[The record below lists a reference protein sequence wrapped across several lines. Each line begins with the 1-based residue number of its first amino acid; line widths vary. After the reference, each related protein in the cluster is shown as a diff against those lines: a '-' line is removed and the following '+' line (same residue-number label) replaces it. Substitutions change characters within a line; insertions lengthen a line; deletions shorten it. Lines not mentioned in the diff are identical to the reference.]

1 MRNPHNERIVVRA
14 RKVRHLSLGVIAAL
28 SFGSFAL
35 SEAPRTATAGSSTEP
50 SGGKAVAHYAGG
62 RVIRANNR
70 GPVAE
75 MFRLKDVN
83 GVPINAGE
91 PTLGVTNEDNVFYT
105 AIQSNARV
113 EILRGQ
119 NDGKKWDVVSPKF
132 PNGRNAQLLSF
143 DPYIWVDDA
152 EGVDRI
158 FTIDLTV
165 ACAYLSY
172 SDDEGESWI
181 TNPLACGRPVNDH
194 QTLFSGPPT
203 ISPTTVFPHIVYYCW
218 NDVGSSSCSKSLD
231 GGVSFV
237 PTGSP
242 AFGGVDPNA
251 QDPSVDPVVPPR
263 VGSNCGG
270 LHGHGHVGPDGTV
283 YLPKGHCGQPWLAMS
298 QDEGA
303 TWDRVQVAKNGI
315 AFHEAN
321 VATDAK
327 GNIYY
332 VYHSKDR
339 LPYLVTSKDQGK
351 TWSKPVMVGA
361 PGVNEINLPSIDVGG
376 VGKVAIAYMGSTNS
390 PGQPFP
396 RAIGTTTNPDC
407 AVAQLPCPP
416 PEEYKNTTW
425 SGYMT
430 VSANVFADDPVF
442 YSTTVN
448 DPKDPLKRGTCNEG
462 RLGRCGNQ
470 ILDFIDVVIAPDGE
484 VWTSWV
490 DACVLACAVPEG
502 EQDQGSEAVVGH
514 LVGGPPLR

>member
-1 MRNPHNERIVVRA
+1 MGNPHHERIVVRA
-14 RKVRHLSLGVIAAL
+14 RKVRHLSLVVVAAL
-28 SFGSFAL
+28 TFGSFAL
-35 SEAPRTATAGSSTEP
+35 SEAPRTATAGSSSEK

-62 RVIRANNR
+62 RVIRGNDR
-70 GPVAE
+70 GPVSQ

-105 AIQSNARV
+105 AIQSNTRV

-119 NDGKKWDVVSPKF
+119 DDGEKWEVVSPKF

-165 ACAYLSY
+165 ACAYLSF

-181 TNPLACGRPVNDH
+181 TNPLSCGRPVNDH
-194 QTLFSGPPT
+194 QTLFSGPSA

-218 NDVGSSSCSKSLD
+218 NDIGSSSCSKSID
-231 GGVSFV
+231 GGISFV

-251 QDPSVDPVVPPR
+251 EDPSLDPDVPPT

-298 QDEGA
+298 RDEGA
-303 TWDRVQVAKNGI
+303 TWERIQVANNGI

-339 LPYLVTSKDQGK
+339 LPYLVTSRDEGK

-376 VGKVAIAYMGSTNS
+376 VGKVAITYMGTTNS
-390 PGQPFP
+390 PGMPFP
-396 RAIGTTTNPDC
+396 RSPGSSTNPDC
-407 AVAQLPCPP
+407 AVAQLPCPM
-416 PEEYKNTTW
+416 PEEYARTTW
-425 SGYMT
+425 SGYTT
-430 VSANVFADDPVF
+430 VSSNVFAKAPLF
-442 YSTTVN
+442 YSVTVN
-448 DPKDPLKRGTCNEG
+448 DSRDPMKRGTCNEG

-484 VWTSWV
+484 VWTAWV
-490 DACVLACAVPEG
+490 DACILACAVPQG
-502 EQDQGSEAVVGH
+502 EQDQGSDAVVGH

>member
-1 MRNPHNERIVVRA
+1 MHTRNFRR
-14 RKVRHLSLGVIAAL
+14 LSLAVVAAL

-35 SEAPRTATAGSSTEP
+35 SEAPRTATAGASTEE

-62 RVIRANNR
+62 RVIRDNDR
-70 GPVAE
+70 GPVSQ

-105 AIQSNARV
+105 AIQGNTRV

-119 NDGKKWDVVSPKF
+119 EDGKKWEVVSPKF

-165 ACAYLSY
+165 ACAYLSF

-194 QTLFSGPPT
+194 QTLFSGPSA

-218 NDVGSSSCSKSLD
+218 NDVGSSGCSKSLD
-231 GGVSFV
+231 GGITFI

-242 AFGGVDPNA
+242 AYPGLDPSAEDPSFDPNEPTQMGA
-251 QDPSVDPVVPPR
+251 R
-263 VGSNCGG
+263 CGG

-283 YLPKGHCGQPWLAMS
+283 FLPKGHCGQPWLSMS
-298 QDEGA
+298 KDEGA
-303 TWDRVQVAKNGI
+303 TWTRVQVAKNGS
-315 AFHEAN
+315 ADHEAS
-321 VATDAK
+321 VATDPK

-332 VYHSKDR
+332 LYTAKDR
-339 LPYLVTSKDQGK
+339 LPYLVTSKDDGQ
-351 TWSKPVMVGA
+351 TWSKPLMVGS
-361 PGVNEINLPSIDVGG
+361 PGVNEADIPSLDVGG
-376 VGKVAIAYMGSTNS
+376 VGKVAIAYMGTENS

-396 RAIGTTTNPDC
+396 ESPGTSTNPDC
-407 AVAQLPCPP
+407 FVAQLPCPA

-425 SGYMT
+425 SGYT
-430 VSANVFADDPVF
+430 AISANALDKNPVF

-448 DPKDPLKRGTCNEG
+448 PKSDPLKRGTCG
-462 RLGRCGNQ
+462 PGRCGLQ

-490 DACVLACAVPEG
+490 DACILACAVPQG

>member
-1 MRNPHNERIVVRA
+1 MNDSHSERTVLRA
-14 RKVRHLSLGVIAAL
+14 RKFKLLSLGVVAAL
-28 SFGSFAL
+28 ASGSFAL
-35 SEAPRTATAGSSTEP
+35 SEAPRTATAGASTEK

-70 GPVAE
+70 GPISV
-75 MFRLKDVN
+75 MFRLKDAN
-83 GVPINAGE
+83 GVPIKAGE

-105 AIQSNARV
+105 ATQGNTRV

-119 NDGKKWDVVSPKF
+119 DDGKKWEVVSPKF

-165 ACAYLSY
+165 ACAYLSF

-194 QTLFSGPPT
+194 QTLFSGPPA

-218 NDVGSSSCSKSLD
+218 NDVGTSSCSKSLD
-231 GGVSFV
+231 GGISFAT
-237 PTGSP
+237 TGSP
-242 AFGGVDPNA
+242 AFAGYDPDA
-251 QDPSVDPVVPPR
+251 EDPSFEPGVPPD
-263 VGSNCGG
+263 VGAQCGG

-283 YLPKGHCGQPWLAMS
+283 YLPKGHCGQPWLAIS
-298 QDEGA
+298 HNEGA
-303 TWDRVQVAKNGI
+303 TWERVQVANNGV
-315 AFHEAN
+315 AFHEAS

-332 VYHSKDR
+332 AYAGHDRRMYLVISKD
-339 LPYLVTSKDQGK
+339 DGK
-351 TWSKPVMVGA
+351 TWTKPLMVGA
-361 PGVNEINLPSIDVGG
+361 PGLNEASMPSLDVGG
-376 VGKVAIAYMGSTNS
+376 VGKVAIAYMGTKNS
-390 PGQPFP
+390 PGEPFP
-396 RAIGTTTNPDC
+396 RSPGTTTNPNC
-407 AVAQLPCPP
+407 FVAQLPCPT
-416 PEEYKNTTW
+416 PEEYAKTTW
-425 SGYMT
+425 SGYT
-430 VSANVFADDPVF
+430 TISANVLAKDPLF
-442 YSTTVN
+442 YSATVN
-448 DPKDPLKRGTCNEG
+448 DPSDPLKRGQCG
-462 RLGRCGNQ
+462 SGGVGRCGLQ

-490 DACVLACAVPEG
+490 DACVFGCADPKG